1 MEKVGI
7 KNLKPVVA
15 LAIEMGN
22 VADVMGRTKGVARF
36 MALTALMDEAMAI
49 NGVDFK
55 AVKAEIKDLDSAEK
69 DELNAFIAAK
79 FDIASDKLEGI
90 IEEAVDLAAD
100 IYDVGAKA
108 IALVK
113 KAKGE

>member
-1 MEKVGI
+1 MEKIGI

-15 LAIEMGN
+15 LTIEMAN

-36 MALTALMDEAMAI
+36 MALTALMDEVMGI

-55 AVKAEIKDLDSAEK
+55 QVKAEVKDLDAAEK
-69 DELNAFIAAK
+69 AELVDFLKAK

-90 IEEAVDLAAD
+90 IEEAIDLSGE
-100 IYDVGAKA
+100 IYDVVGKA